1 MQEAPWRY
9 SKVTKELPFFWGG
22 GGNEKLEIIWALC
35 VFLFTLQK
43 YKDGPG
49 TPMGS
54 ATLPTQRLVFCVQNH
69 GKTTK
74 ANGLNFE
81 DNFILAITI
90 KLVQMFQFCF
100 HCWSTFFPV
109 LGIDTNISPMYGKVK
124 TCHSGNYGMTH
135 YGLKYGRY
143 RCPCDEQE

>member
-1 MQEAPWRY
+1 MTVQYRHAR
-9 SKVTKELPFFWGG
+9 STVTVQYRHARSTMTVQYRHARSTLTVQQSHTRISIFLGG
-22 GGNEKLEIIWALC
+22 GIKIILALC

-43 YKDGPG
+43 YRDGPG

-54 ATLPTQRLVFCVQNH
+54 ATLPTQRLVFCVPNH

-81 DNFILAITI
+81 DNFILAITL

-100 HCWSTFFPV
+100 HC
-109 LGIDTNISPMYGKVK
+109 
-124 TCHSGNYGMTH
+124 
-135 YGLKYGRY
+135 
-143 RCPCDEQE
+143 